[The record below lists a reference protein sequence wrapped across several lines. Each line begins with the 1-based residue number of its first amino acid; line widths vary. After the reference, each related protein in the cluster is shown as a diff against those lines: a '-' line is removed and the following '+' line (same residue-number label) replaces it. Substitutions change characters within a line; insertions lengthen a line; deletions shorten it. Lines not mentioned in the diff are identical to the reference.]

1 MPTMTKEEAISHRC
15 DVSFQEVSEA
25 FGVRGVCN
33 CGVFV
38 IWHKDKDVV
47 INRNAPP
54 ANSNEVTEAD
64 ESFISAAP
72 GTDFVFYQYKIFKTS
87 CHINIHILS

>member
-1 MPTMTKEEAISHRC
+1 MLTMTREEAISRRC

-38 IWHKDKDVV
+38 IWHKDKEAV

-54 ANSNEVTEAD
+54 ADNNKVTEAD
-64 ESFISAAP
+64 ESFISAAS
-72 GTDFVFYQYKIFKTS
+72 GMDLVFYQYK
-87 CHINIHILS
+87 NLSYY